1 MLVSPRQCTLLVIVL
16 SFIGSA
22 QPFVLDPATLGNT
35 LDGIARDGLGVQDM
49 QAYLDSLDVDV
60 VTINSTT
67 INELKTKLSEKFQ
80 VRVQAA
86 WRLKTAVELSYFLSA
101 PKHNPE
107 CCSVDSGSLTY
118 DTRFRQQVRTTQF
131 CVRKASGATNP
142 TQLTNE
148 VLKAMEDNMKESPY
162 LKWQYFGSVE
172 GLTTIY
178 PMQSQ
183 AECGSYDNRARPWYV
198 DAAAPKPKNVVL
210 VVDSSGSMAEKHTAN
225 GKTWLQMAIDAAK
238 AVLDTLN
245 PRDKV
250 GVVSLATDAN
260 TPGSNDTTWCYANT
274 LAEANSVNINNMK
287 IFLDGMRSAGF
298 TMYIPALTKAFALLL
313 NSKPESPDD
322 CDQVIIFLTD
332 AKPTELKESVMRTI
346 VESNKLLDNRV
357 VILAYGI
364 GAEDFSFLGDM
375 VRQSGYNQTWDPAA
389 GQVTPGIW
397 KQITD
402 IGRLREEMVTYYNFF
417 FSANDPSTAEPRI
430 AVPYHD
436 AWGLGL
442 ITTVTLPCY
451 HGNTFVGVVG
461 IDITMGD
468 LLADVSYFGAEQ
480 ESYAFVIDGSG
491 RGLVH
496 PLLPMPSN
504 ADQDYASL
512 EIRTLEPDAPNSIF
526 DSMQSG
532 ESGEER
538 LLTRRFLPRAGSK
551 AGVRV
556 RTVNTTYYWQK
567 VDGTNFSVCL
577 VLVKGD
583 SSVSLKPLSPIE
595 DFKFIY
601 HRLDLLKPELP
612 CTQFQRYAVKSSS
625 VVKFSA
631 DVFTDPYQY
640 IGLSE
645 TSTHVMQY
653 FMYMLD
659 RSNTVENPGFRAGIK
674 DDVLASYRAE
684 SIWLKSESLND
695 YVVWRYIGS
704 GSGVFRLFPGVIL
717 AKNYDPTKRTW
728 YQGAIDNPGNN
739 TLSTPYIDAF
749 GAGLVITLS
758 HTVTKGQGEV
768 FGVMGADFTLRFF
781 HRMLGDT
788 YIKCKDPSFK
798 CFIMDSS
805 GFLAF
810 HEDFLSPDITAATV
824 EDVHITEKLKSVA
837 QDMIDKGILVQ
848 NHCRDLIKIGK
859 QMFYEVHL
867 NESVTNV
874 IGTSTC
880 KMYEIHPI
888 ANSNLYLVG
897 TVPMSEDTQG
907 LEKCFDTLCT
917 KKVLFEECYGV
928 VGCSWCVMD
937 ENNKAFDE
945 PFCTEQNL
953 CYGGRYGMI
962 YTESMLWCKIR
973 YDLESMLRCK
983 VRMLGD
989 TYIKC
994 KDPSFKCFIMDS
1006 SGFLAFH
1013 EDFLSPDITAATVED
1028 VHITEKL
1035 KSVAQDMIDKGI
1047 LVQNHCR
1054 DLIKIGKQMFY
1065 EVHLNE
1071 SVTNVIGTSTCK
1083 MYEIHPIANSNLYL
1097 GNPVPGAPTQSPT
1110 AAEAASSL
1118 PLMKIITI
1126 TGYSVGGAVL
1136 VTIAVFVMWKC
1147 LKKPKPVP
1155 EEQYAYGITAA
1166 LPFPQGVQIEDI
1178 YQTIGEIYG
1187 GLPQGSVS
1195 SFESDSFL
1203 RDECHSSYTHLSVVF
1218 ISHVYDAEVAVEKPP
1233 PNDDATCDLKQE
1245 WKQKLLEKHN
1255 GLRSQL
1261 SPGASDLDYLHG
1273 NLSEPKFDFRNCWG
1287 SLWAQMWANKC
1298 WYAVHG
1304 FVKFGDWDSERGSAY
1319 GGKTLGQNIKLEYG
1333 DYYQKNPTDGVQ
1345 DWFDERQH
1353 YTYGKHSPRN
1363 CRRPSCG
1370 HYTAMVGN
1378 VVKTVGCAI
1387 KCPLKCQNG
1396 GKLDGETC
1404 TCTCKD
1410 GYKGADCADKLCSPG
1425 KYGWNCESLTE
1436 YTEPYDPDPSVPR
1449 PN

>member
-332 AKPTELKESVMRTI
+332 VKPTELKESVMRTI

-532 ESGEER
+532 ERGEER

-888 ANSNLYLVG
+888 ANSNLYLGILEGKIGEVCSSDSCVCLESRQCSSCKCPCLTSLSYEYCNNTFPSSSLAICPVPPPVVG
-897 TVPMSEDTQG
+897 TVPMSEDTHG

-953 CYGGRYGMI
+953 CYGGRY
-962 YTESMLWCKIR
+962 
-973 YDLESMLRCK
+973 
-983 VRMLGD
+983 
-989 TYIKC
+989 
-994 KDPSFKCFIMDS
+994 
-1006 SGFLAFH
+1006 
-1013 EDFLSPDITAATVED
+1013 
-1028 VHITEKL
+1028 
-1035 KSVAQDMIDKGI
+1035 
-1047 LVQNHCR
+1047 
-1054 DLIKIGKQMFY
+1054 
-1065 EVHLNE
+1065 
-1071 SVTNVIGTSTCK
+1071 
-1083 MYEIHPIANSNLYL
+1083 

-1195 SFESDSFL
+1195 SFESD
-1203 RDECHSSYTHLSVVF
+1203 C
-1218 ISHVYDAEVAVEKPP
+1218 
-1233 PNDDATCDLKQE
+1233 
-1245 WKQKLLEKHN
+1245 
-1255 GLRSQL
+1255 
-1261 SPGASDLDYLHG
+1261 
-1273 NLSEPKFDFRNCWG
+1273 
-1287 SLWAQMWANKC
+1287 
-1298 WYAVHG
+1298 
-1304 FVKFGDWDSERGSAY
+1304 
-1319 GGKTLGQNIKLEYG
+1319 
-1333 DYYQKNPTDGVQ
+1333 
-1345 DWFDERQH
+1345 
-1353 YTYGKHSPRN
+1353 
-1363 CRRPSCG
+1363 
-1370 HYTAMVGN
+1370 
-1378 VVKTVGCAI
+1378 
-1387 KCPLKCQNG
+1387 
-1396 GKLDGETC
+1396 
-1404 TCTCKD
+1404 
-1410 GYKGADCADKLCSPG
+1410 
-1425 KYGWNCESLTE
+1425 
-1436 YTEPYDPDPSVPR
+1436 
-1449 PN
+1449 